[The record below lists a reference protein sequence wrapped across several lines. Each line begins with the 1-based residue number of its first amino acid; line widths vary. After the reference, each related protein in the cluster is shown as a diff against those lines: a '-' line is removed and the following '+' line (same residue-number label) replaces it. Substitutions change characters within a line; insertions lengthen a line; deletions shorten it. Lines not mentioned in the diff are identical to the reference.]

1 MKLTFSLVI
10 LFFISFAIS
19 CNTKNTKPVPFLLA
33 NDVVQLNQLIYKDS
47 IANRVT
53 QLNKNYSIVW
63 EPLAVKGNYAVVVKN
78 NTSNQ
83 YCMIIRGS
91 LIEFSK
97 EGFNNWILQDFN
109 IFNFQPWPYTDTMQK
124 AFVSNGSFVGF
135 NNLQQL
141 KDVKTDNSLEDFLH
155 KNISDNAS
163 LIITGHSLGGNLAQ
177 IYASYLWKNFSN
189 SQRQQ
194 TKIITY
200 GATAV
205 GNAAF
210 VTDLE
215 EKFPTSERFEID
227 KDIAPKFP
235 SMDKL
240 SNISSL
246 LGLDSALGLSNISG
260 EKNVLTKAFD
270 LISTGAKALNLLG
283 TENTFTQSAKHKRL
297 LKVIEKEPATSTK
310 KDIIGLFDE
319 GYKNHR
325 IDKYA
330 ELLGVKIEDK

>member
-1 MKLTFSLVI
+1 MKLTYSLSI
-10 LFFISFAIS
+10 FIFISFAIS
-19 CNTKNTKPVPFLLA
+19 CNTKNTIPAPFLLA

-78 NTSNQ
+78 NITNQ
-83 YCMIIRGS
+83 YCLIIRGS

-109 IFNFQPWPYTDTMQK
+109 IFNFQPWPHTDTIQK
-124 AFVSNGSFVGF
+124 AYVSNGSFVGF

-141 KDVKTDNSLEDFLH
+141 KDVKTENTLEDFLQ
-155 KNISDNAS
+155 KNITGNAS

-177 IYASYLWKNFSN
+177 IYASYLWKKFNAA
-189 SQRQQ
+189 QKAQ
-194 TKIITY
+194 TNIITF

-210 VTDLE
+210 AKDVE
-215 EKFPTSERFEID
+215 EKFPLGERYEID

-240 SNISSL
+240 SSISSL
-246 LGLDSALGLSNISG
+246 LGLDSALGINKFSSR
-260 EKNVLTKAFD
+260 KNLLTKAFD
-270 LISTGAKALNLLG
+270 IISAGAKELNLL
-283 TENTFTQSAKHKRL
+283 NTDNSFVQTAKHQKL
-297 LKVIEKEPATSTK
+297 LKTDENEIAAKSNN
-310 KDIIGLFDE
+310 DIIGLFDE

-330 ELLGVKIEDK
+330 ELLGVKNIR